1 MPFLSSV
8 VALSFLF
15 LFQIGSLG
23 AVQLLLRAPGVYV
36 SSIRE
41 GWVLDRESWRPL
53 RESPVS
59 WVSLSDSVTRS
70 TLTWNLCI
78 YRFGYSLM

>member
-15 LFQIGSLG
+15 LFQIGSLRTM
-23 AVQLLLRAPGVYV
+23 QLLLRVPGVYV

-41 GWVLDRESWRPL
+41 GWVLDRDSLRPL
-53 RESPVS
+53 REYPVS
-59 WVSLSDSVTRS
+59 WVSHSGSDTSW
-70 TLTWNLCI
+70 TLTWNLHI
-78 YRFGYSLM
+78 FFTWDVL

>member
-15 LFQIGSLG
+15 LFLIGSLG
-23 AVQLLLRAPGVYV
+23 AVQLLLRVPGVYV

-53 RESPVS
+53 RESPGS
-59 WVSLSDSVTRS
+59 WVSHSDSDTRW
-70 TLTWNLCI
+70 TLTWNL
-78 YRFGYSLM
+78 RNFTWDVL

>member
-15 LFQIGSLG
+15 LFLIGSLG
-23 AVQLLLRAPGVYV
+23 AVQLLLRVPGVYV

-53 RESPVS
+53 RESPGS
-59 WVSLSDSVTRS
+59 WVSHSDSDTRW
-70 TLTWNLCI
+70 TLT
-78 YRFGYSLM
+78 